1 MRVSHWPPA
10 CPCPPKSVRGVN
22 LDCILKVLFVV
33 LCRAEYE
40 DKLAQK
46 SSDLALL
53 NDKLKLAKS
62 SPKSSKKNAVTV
74 FESVDDKITTVS
86 RDELCKLVKMA
97 LENKKKNEVEEKVLK
112 TEIGPEDATLKP
124 PKKTIGFYK
133 VDGIMRMLNTSAT
146 TGEVFASRISCVTCR
161 IFRSE

>member
-1 MRVSHWPPA
+1 MLFSRCPPA
-10 CPCPPKSVRGVN
+10 CPPKSVRGFN
-22 LDCILKVLFVV
+22 LECILKVLFVV

-46 SSDLALL
+46 SSDLAVL

-86 RDELCKLVKMA
+86 RDELCQLVKMA

-112 TEIGPEDATLKP
+112 HAIGPEDATLKP
-124 PKKTIGFYK
+124 PKKKTLAEHR
-133 VDGIMRMLNTSAT
+133 VAGIMKMLNTNEAT
-146 TGEVFASRISCVTCR
+146 G
-161 IFRSE
+161 

>member
-1 MRVSHWPPA
+1 ML
-10 CPCPPKSVRGVN
+10 CPPKSVRGVN

-86 RDELCKLVKMA
+86 RDELCQLVKLA
-97 LENKKKNEVEEKVLK
+97 LENKKKIEVEEKVLK
-112 TEIGPEDATLKP
+112 KEIGPEDVNQKP

-146 TGEVFASRISCVTCR
+146 TGEDFASRILCVACR

>member
-1 MRVSHWPPA
+1 ML
-10 CPCPPKSVRGVN
+10 CPPKSVRGVN
-22 LDCILKVLFVV
+22 LECILKVLFVV

-46 SSDLALL
+46 SSDLAIL
-53 NDKLKLAKS
+53 NDKLKVAKS

-86 RDELCKLVKMA
+86 RDELCQLVKLA
-97 LENKKKNEVEEKVLK
+97 LENKKKTEVEEKVLK
-112 TEIGPEDATLKP
+112 KEIGPEDANLKP

-133 VDGIMRMLNTSAT
+133 VDGIMRMLNTSAEK
-146 TGEVFASRISCVTCR
+146 GEDFASRISCVTCR